1 MASEIIFQWLYT
13 FDSFWFTIWSIKLT
27 FARKFEFEFG
37 FEFSSLYWLK
47 RFELIIIKNFEFLR
61 WSSKKSQRVRFT
73 RIWHRK
79 AISCQSSAVPFA
91 IYLTCSKSKMDSNI
105 VQWKRKSIMAL
116 LVKIR
121 QKGFCCLS
129 IFKKNLKEEEIP
141 EP

>member
-1 MASEIIFQWLYT
+1 MTLHIFFLLIYYLINEINFCAQ
-13 FDSFWFTIWSIKLT
+13 IWIWI
-27 FARKFEFEFG
+27 R

-79 AISCQSSAVPFA
+79 VISCQSSAVPFA